1 MTIDRISDK
10 RTGRIVAPALFS
22 LCVIA
27 LAWGA
32 EGEFTIPGFG
42 SIHPSELAPLAV
54 SPQALE
60 EDLRSLEQAIS
71 PAAPLVSVQDGK
83 ATYVG
88 DISAAGFDA
97 LVATYAAL
105 PAQETITVLAIDS
118 LGGEIYWGMKIGE
131 LVFANGWDVHVT
143 GHCYSACAN
152 YVFPA
157 GKRKVL
163 LADSVVGWHG
173 SARQQEALA
182 EAAGISLEEQFARE
196 LVPAMLEGFA
206 RGGMASPSREL
217 LLPELAREF
226 GRLNARRLMEE
237 AFFQRIGVDAE
248 SAVYGLRADSPL
260 PTGAGGWTYSIAD
273 MAKFGITN
281 VQWQGQGEYP
291 PPGKLAFLGLTVLEV
306 TR

>member
-1 MTIDRISDK
+1 MVIYQTSNR
-10 RTGRIVAPALFS
+10 RTGGVITSALLS
-22 LCVIA
+22 LCITA

-42 SIHPSELAPLAV
+42 SMHPSELVPLEI

-60 EDLRSLEQAIS
+60 EDLRSLEKTIS
-71 PAAPLVSVQDGK
+71 LAAPLVSVQDGK
-83 ATYVG
+83 VTYTG
-88 DISAAGFDA
+88 EISAAGFDA
-97 LVATYAAL
+97 LATL
-105 PAQETITVLAIDS
+105 SSQETISILAIDS

-131 LVFANGWDVHVT
+131 LVFANGWDVHIT

-157 GKRKVL
+157 GKRKIL

-173 SARQQEALA
+173 SARQQQALA
-182 EAAGISLEEQFARE
+182 EAAGISLEEQFMRE
-196 LVPAMLEGFA
+196 LVPAMLEGYA
-206 RGGMASPSREL
+206 RNGQASPSREL

-226 GRLNARRLMEE
+226 GRQNARRLMEE
-237 AFFQRIGVDAE
+237 TFFQRISVDAE
-248 SAVYGLRADSPL
+248 SAVYGLRPGSLL
-260 PTGAGGWTYSIAD
+260 PTGAGGWTYRIAD
-273 MAKFGITN
+273 MAKFGITD
-281 VQWQGQGEYP
+281 VEWQGQGEYP

>member
-1 MTIDRISDK
+1 MKAKFTHQTGDR
-10 RTGRIVAPALFS
+10 RTGRIVASVLFS

-42 SIHPSELAPLAV
+42 SIHPGELVPLEV

-60 EDLRSLEQAIS
+60 KDLRSLEEAVS

-83 ATYVG
+83 VTYVG

-97 LVATYAAL
+97 LAAL
-105 PAQETITVLAIDS
+105 PSQETISVLAIDS

-163 LADSVVGWHG
+163 LANSVVGWHG

-182 EAAGISLEEQFARE
+182 EAAGISLEEQFMRE
-196 LVPAMLEGFA
+196 IVPAMLDGFT
-206 RGGMASPSREL
+206 RGGLSSPPREL
-217 LLPELAREF
+217 LLPELAQEF

-237 AFFQRIGVDAE
+237 EFFQRIGVDAE
-248 SAVYGLRADSPL
+248 SAVYGLRSGSPL
-260 PTGAGGWTYSIAD
+260 STGAGGWTYRIAD